1 MAMNGILHDCRF
13 ALRVLRRSPGFTAA
27 AIAILAIGIGGA
39 TAFFSE
45 VDAVLVR
52 PLPYVQPERL
62 VAVVSED
69 PVHHFRGAASPPDF
83 VDFRASVPS
92 VEVAATAPWSP
103 AATGDRRPERL
114 RGLRVSANWFSLLG
128 ARPAR
133 GRTFAPDEEKA
144 GREKVAVISDALWRR
159 RYGADPG
166 TIGRTLVLDGEPHE
180 IVGIMPP
187 GFRWGRSYG
196 RNGSAEIW
204 TPFALSPERL
214 GPGER
219 GDEYLDLIG
228 RLRPGATI
236 GTAQAQVDAL
246 IERFRRD
253 SPAQFPRDSRV
264 LTTLV
269 PLQRDVA
276 GTARP
281 LLWALFGAVGLL
293 LLIACTNVASLLLA
307 RAAGRRGEMAI
318 RASLGATRRQLARP
332 LLVESLLLAA
342 LSGAA
347 GIALA
352 RALLDLAARGGTVTL
367 PFSAAP
373 ALGPRSLLFAIAVS
387 AAVAVLCGIAPAF
400 TATRGDLRRTMDDGR
415 VIAGRAEG
423 RLRRAL
429 VAGQLG
435 LATILLSGAGLLVVS
450 LARVLRVD
458 PGFDPSHVITGELTL
473 PRSRYPNAAR
483 RTVFR
488 DAAIARLASS
498 PGVRDAG
505 AVSVL
510 PLGANANNGTFEIEG
525 QPRATGVSLPH
536 AESWAATPGYFSSM
550 RIALLRGRTFTSAD
564 TAGSLPVI
572 VVDDA
577 LARTYFGAEDPL
589 GKRIDFEGGPQS
601 RAWRVVV
608 GVVRTIK
615 ARALDDDDRPAFYV
629 PFNQSHEPILTLV
642 ARVEGDPA
650 RYAGALRRAV
660 AAADPDQPV
669 GTTAPLTTLLSES
682 LAQRRSAAGILAA
695 FAATALLLAAIGLYG
710 ILAYSVA
717 RRRREIGIRIALGAR
732 RPTIIGMVL
741 RESGRML
748 AAGLGGGIA
757 AALVLTRFLA
767 SLLYGVGAVDPATFM
782 AVAASLAAV
791 GLIASYLPARRAS
804 RTNPMEALRTE

>member
-1 MAMNGILHDCRF
+1 MSGLLQDCRF

-83 VDFRASVPS
+83 VDFRASVPALD
-92 VEVAATAPWSP
+92 VAATAPWSP
-103 AATGDRRPERL
+103 AATGDRGPERL
-114 RGLRVSANWFSLLG
+114 RGLRVSSNWFSLLG
-128 ARPAR
+128 TPAAR
-133 GRTFAPDEEKA
+133 GRTFAPDEEKP

-166 TIGRTLVLDGEPHE
+166 TIGRTIVLDGDPHE
-180 IVGIMPP
+180 IVGITAP

-204 TPFALSPERL
+204 TPFALSPARL
-214 GPGER
+214 AADQR
-219 GDEYLDLIG
+219 GNEYLDLIG
-228 RLRPGATI
+228 RLRPGATL
-236 GTAQAQVDAL
+236 GAAQAQVDAL

-253 SPAQFPRDSRV
+253 YPAQFPRDSRV
-264 LTTLV
+264 LTKLV

-276 GTARP
+276 GAARP

-318 RASLGATRRQLARP
+318 RASLGASRRQLARP
-332 LLVESLLLAA
+332 LLAESLLLAF

-347 GIALA
+347 GLALA
-352 RALLDLAARGGTVTL
+352 SSLLVLAGRSGMIVLPFGAAPELGGRALL
-367 PFSAAP
+367 
-373 ALGPRSLLFAIAVS
+373 FAVAVS
-387 AAVAVLCGIAPAF
+387 GAVAVLCGVAPAF
-400 TATRGDLRRTMDDGR
+400 TATRGDLRRAMDDGR
-415 VIAGRAEG
+415 SIAARGEG

-458 PGFDPSHVITGELTL
+458 PGFDPSHVITGELSL
-473 PRSRYPNAAR
+473 PRSRYSNAAR
-483 RTVFR
+483 RAAFR
-488 DAAIARLASS
+488 DAAIARLAAS
-498 PGVRDAG
+498 PGVQDAG

-510 PLGANANNGTFEIEG
+510 PMGANGNNGTFEIEG
-525 QPRATGVSLPH
+525 RPRTTGVSLPH
-536 AESWAATPGYFSSM
+536 AESWAATPGYFSAM
-550 RIALLRGRTFTSAD
+550 RIALLRGRLFTSVD
-564 TAGSLPVI
+564 TADSLPVI

-577 LARTYFGAEDPL
+577 LVRMYFGAEDPL
-589 GKRIDFEGGPQS
+589 GKRIDFEGGPGS

-608 GVVRTIK
+608 GVVRTVK
-615 ARALDDDDRPAFYV
+615 ARSLDDEERPAFYV
-629 PFNQSHEPILTLV
+629 PFSQSEERILTLV
-642 ARVEGDPA
+642 ARVEGDPG
-650 RYAGALRRAV
+650 RFAGTLRAAV

-669 GTTAPLTTLLSES
+669 GTTAPLTTLLAES

-695 FAATALLLAAIGLYG
+695 FASTALLLAAIGLYG

-717 RRRREIGIRIALGAR
+717 RRRREMGIRIALGAR
-732 RPTIIGMVL
+732 RPAIVGLIL

-748 AAGLGGGIA
+748 ASGLGAGLLA
-757 AALVLTRFLA
+757 AFLLTRFLA
-767 SLLYGVGAVDPATFM
+767 SLLYGVGAVDPATFS
-782 AVAASLAAV
+782 AVAASLVAV
-791 GLIASYLPARRAS
+791 GLMASYLPARRAS
-804 RTNPMEALRTE
+804 RTQPMEALRDE